1 MQHWHR
7 VRAMRLH
14 FPLKLEHIEQTSS
27 FCSAWAIEEFYRLRA
42 ARLAGRHCIAVET
55 SVRAELDAPSGLR
68 LAVGMEGS
76 FERIPKVDVYAMED
90 GMPVFSHAFLHSRR
104 FGADLAEAMLGE
116 IAKAGLEG
124 TPLVTTLGAEDVRR
138 LARLVR
144 QGAPLVMPT
153 DLHQPHVARA
163 LRRFPP
169 DGLLRE
175 SMELECSSLFNTVL
189 WHRQFAIDRNYA
201 VIDDTSGKERM
212 LNLHIFYDDLVN
224 FSLKNDSI
232 KSFFYRKSSLE
243 SILNNATKIES
254 DDLSEYDDEIFDIE
268 YDEKRKLIKNFS
280 TYNNV
285 ATHEHRFSGLYT
297 VTTTPVVKYN
307 SPKILEIVNLAYEK
321 TTSCEAM
328 FARCY
333 DDVDNRKLLDLH
345 KEVFHLLVF
354 LAQSLLAFLEAV
366 RREKLAALQ
375 ERCRHARRDAGH
387 TPSRAREGQAG
398 HHRPHRQA
406 ARRLLGFRL
415 RVPGSLPA
423 APAIP
428 LVGLTDIPVSGVC
441 GTAGPTAPA
450 PAFAGRQRRPRSS
463 FRRHR
468 CPCAWHLCPPPLR
481 GQGCGRLAHAASG
494 CRVKK

>member
-14 FPLKLEHIEQTSS
+14 FPLKLEHIEQTGS

-175 SMELECSSLFNTVL
+175 SMEFECSSLFNTVL

-366 RREKLAALQ
+366 RREKLAARYRSVADMLGEMQ
-375 ERCRHARRDAGH
+375 DI
-387 TPSRAREGQAG
+387 
-398 HHRPHRQA
+398 
-406 ARRLLGFRL
+406 RLVEHEKGK
-415 RVPGSLPA
+415 
-423 APAIP
+423 PAIT
-428 LVGLTDIPVSGVC
+428 VLTD
-441 GTAGPTAPA
+441 
-450 PAFAGRQRRPRSS
+450 RQRAVCWA
-463 FRRHR
+463 FDFE
-468 CPCAWHLCPPPLR
+468 CPDLCPPPQR
-481 GQGCGRLAHAASG
+481 TRW
-494 CRVKK
+494 

>member
-268 YDEKRKLIKNFS
+268 YDEKRKLIKIFQHIIMLQPMNTDF
-280 TYNNV
+280 
-285 ATHEHRFSGLYT
+285 
-297 VTTTPVVKYN
+297 
-307 SPKILEIVNLAYEK
+307 LAY
-321 TTSCEAM
+321 T
-328 FARCY
+328 
-333 DDVDNRKLLDLH
+333 LL
-345 KEVFHLLVF
+345 
-354 LAQSLLAFLEAV
+354 Q
-366 RREKLAALQ
+366 Q
-375 ERCRHARRDAGH
+375 
-387 TPSRAREGQAG
+387 
-398 HHRPHRQA
+398 
-406 ARRLLGFRL
+406 RLW
-415 RVPGSLPA
+415 SN
-423 APAIP
+423 I
-428 LVGLTDIPVSGVC
+428 T
-441 GTAGPTAPA
+441 
-450 PAFAGRQRRPRSS
+450 RQR
-463 FRRHR
+463 F
-468 CPCAWHLCPPPLR
+468 W
-481 GQGCGRLAHAASG
+481 
-494 CRVKK
+494 K